1 MCGCDLQVLLSR
13 LGKEDIEELKHSA
26 KAAEKV
32 ERRALWNFNKLLNLY
47 NEKVVQRVGHFLN
60 PEMPDLEFVSQREIE
75 LELLENQFLA
85 YAAGLETIRRK
96 PDDKQTTLRLAEAP
110 KKLPRIP
117 RKYSELMIWWD
128 MVRKR
133 KAPVKIQRQAKQIK
147 EKYLDKCQQVYKKY
161 SAAFRSGEV
170 YNQKQVMADV
180 KRVGETTL
188 SRAKVIVTTE
198 TTNYY
203 NNIRRN
209 YYDQSDVVTHYLFV
223 AIRDHRTTEWCKDRN
238 GLVYAKDDPI
248 TDRETPGIHFNCRS
262 EMLPLSP
269 FNPVH
274 KRLIDNK
281 SLARRNNSPK
291 PLMKGWNK

>member
-1 MCGCDLQVLLSR
+1 MCGCDLKILLSR

-32 ERRALWNFNKLLNLY
+32 ERRALGNINKLLNLY
-47 NEKVVQRVGHFLN
+47 NEKTVLRFGHFLN

-75 LELLENQFLA
+75 LELLENKFLA
-85 YAAGLETIRRK
+85 YAAGLDTIRKREGDAVK
-96 PDDKQTTLRLAEAP
+96 LAEAP
-110 KKLPRIP
+110 KPRLPRIP
-117 RKYSELMIWWD
+117 RKFSELMIWWD

-133 KAPVKIQRQAKQIK
+133 KAPVKIQQQAKQIK
-147 EKYLDKCQQVYKKY
+147 AKYLDKCQQVYQKY

-170 YNQKQVMADV
+170 YNQKKVVADV

-198 TTNYY
+198 TTRYY
-203 NNIRRN
+203 NDVRRN
-209 YYDQSDVVTHYLFV
+209 YYDQSDTITHYLYV

-248 TDRETPGIHFNCRS
+248 SERETPPIHFSCRS

-269 FNPVH
+269 FNPKH

-291 PLMKGWNK
+291 PLMKNWNK